1 MDWTLSQ
8 KIPDQKFSF
17 RPVFDQENTP
27 NHIEVRMSTKNR
39 DELIRMDANENEG
52 VGRSSPTCPNP
63 QVYEPAKPQCYKG
76 FEAWKVIYATKMQ
89 QNYDI

>member
-1 MDWTLSQ
+1 MSQ
-8 KIPDQKFSF
+8 KVPDQKFSF

-52 VGRSSPTCPNP
+52 VCRSSPTCPD
-63 QVYEPAKPQCYKG
+63 VEEFVLMEKDVA
-76 FEAWKVIYATKMQ
+76 
-89 QNYDI
+89 